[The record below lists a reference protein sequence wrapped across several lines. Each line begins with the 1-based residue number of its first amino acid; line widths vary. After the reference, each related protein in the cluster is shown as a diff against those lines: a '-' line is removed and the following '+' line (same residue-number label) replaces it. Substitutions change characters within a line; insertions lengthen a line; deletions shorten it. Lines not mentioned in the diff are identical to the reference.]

1 MQRFLPVPN
10 LEQIHIF
17 VFRVELFG
25 VNIHRKLR
33 GLGNYD
39 NPYYGIIR
47 IRLSYQ
53 VKPFEKTDN

>member
-1 MQRFLPVPN
+1 MQRFLPVPS

-17 VFRVELFG
+17 VFRVELHG

-39 NPYYGIIR
+39 NPYYGIY
-47 IRLSYQ
+47 LSSQ
-53 VKPFEKTDN
+53 GKPFEKTDN